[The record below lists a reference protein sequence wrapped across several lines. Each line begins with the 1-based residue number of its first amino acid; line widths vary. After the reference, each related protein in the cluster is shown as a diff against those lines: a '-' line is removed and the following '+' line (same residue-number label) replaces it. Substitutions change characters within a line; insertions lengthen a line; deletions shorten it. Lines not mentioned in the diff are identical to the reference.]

1 MREGF
6 STNRPPYFEGADFQ
20 YWKGRMEYYL
30 KTDIAMW
37 FSVKEG
43 YTPPRDEEGKE
54 LESSRWS
61 TEQLRKAQA
70 DAKAMVTLQC
80 GIAKDQL
87 VKVGP
92 FTSARDLWNKL
103 IELQEGTRDSRI
115 AKRDLFLNQLQNLTM
130 KENENVSE
138 LHGRFKE
145 IINGLHS
152 IDEHVENR
160 DLVRYV
166 LKAFP
171 RNALWSSMVDAYKV
185 SKDLSIVKLDE
196 FFCEM
201 ELHELANKGQK
212 EKGIALVAGERS
224 KDGRRKKEKKK
235 EKEISSS
242 TSSSE
247 SDDEGES
254 SSSSEMANFVRR
266 IMRRS
271 RRYKGKPND
280 PNIDKSNVTCYEC
293 SKKGHYRSECPKLKK
308 EERAKKK
315 EERAKKKEER
325 SKKKKAL
332 KATWDESS
340 SSSSEEEEKKEKSTR
355 HLALMAREDSGS
367 DGNSS
372 DASNAASSSS
382 DDEEVT
388 SSHVEKCYKT
398 ITHLST
404 LLKKSKT
411 ENKLLKEEVE
421 MLKALR
427 EDEVDDLHLELLED
441 ENKALKSEV
450 EKLKKMLE
458 KFSTS
463 SKTLDM
469 ILNAQRAVYNKAGI
483 GYQPKESSFISL
495 VSRTQ
500 YHRSNDS
507 RVHGTRKG
515 MTKAWVPR
523 SLLVDALGPKI
534 WVPKTSIFRIL

>member
-1 MREGF
+1 
-6 STNRPPYFEGADFQ
+6 
-20 YWKGRMEYYL
+20 MEYYL
-30 KTDIAMW
+30 KTDISMW

-43 YTPPRDEEGKE
+43 FSPPKDEEGKE
-54 LESSRWS
+54 LDSSRWS
-61 TEQLRKAQA
+61 TEQTRKGQA
-70 DAKAMVTLQC
+70 DAKAVVTLQC

-92 FTSARDLWNKL
+92 FTSAKDLWNKL

-115 AKRDLFLNQLQNLTM
+115 AKRDLFLNQLQNLVM
-130 KENENVSE
+130 KENETVSE
-138 LHGRFKE
+138 IHGRFKE

-152 IDEHVENR
+152 VDERVENR
-160 DLVRYV
+160 DLVRYA

-212 EKGIALVAGERS
+212 EKGIALVAEEKS
-224 KDGRRKKEKKK
+224 KEGRRKKEKKK
-235 EKEISSS
+235 EKEIVSSS
-242 TSSSE
+242 SSSE
-247 SDDEGES
+247 SDDEGE

-271 RRYKGKPND
+271 RRYKGKGKPSEQ
-280 PNIDKSNVTCYEC
+280 NIDKTNVTCYEC
-293 SKKGHYRSECPKLKK
+293 SKKGHYRSECPKLKRK

-315 EERAKKKEER
+315 EERV
-325 SKKKKAL
+325 KKKKAL

-340 SSSSEEEEKKEKSTR
+340 SSSSEEEKREKSTR
-355 HLALMAREDSGS
+355 QLALMAREESESESEDS
-367 DGNSS
+367 SS
-372 DASNAASSSS
+372 SAATSSSS

-388 SSHVEKCYKT
+388 SPHLEKCYKT
-398 ITHLST
+398 IAHLST
-404 LLKKSKT
+404 SLKKSKT
-411 ENKLLKEEVE
+411 ETKLLKDEIEK
-421 MLKALR
+421 LRALR
-427 EDEVDDLHLELLED
+427 EDEVDDLYQEALED
-441 ENKALKSEV
+441 ENKTLKGEI

-469 ILNAQRAVYNKAGI
+469 ILNAQRAVYNKAGL

-500 YHRSNDS
+500 FHRSHAS
-507 RVHGTRKG
+507 RVHETRKG
-515 MTKAWVPR
+515 VTKAWVPR
-523 SLLVDALGPKI
+523 SFIVDALGPKI
-534 WVPKTSIFRIL
+534 WVPKTSIFRVL

>member
-1 MREGF
+1 
-6 STNRPPYFEGADFQ
+6 
-20 YWKGRMEYYL
+20 MEYYL
-30 KTDIAMW
+30 KTDISMW

-43 YTPPRDEEGKE
+43 FSPPKDEEGKE
-54 LESSRWS
+54 LDSSRWS
-61 TEQLRKAQA
+61 TEQTRKGQA
-70 DAKAMVTLQC
+70 DAKAVVTLQC

-92 FTSARDLWNKL
+92 FTSAKDLWNKL

-115 AKRDLFLNQLQNLTM
+115 AKRDLFLNQLQNLVM
-130 KENENVSE
+130 KENETVSE
-138 LHGRFKE
+138 IHGRFKE

-152 IDEHVENR
+152 VDERVENR
-160 DLVRYV
+160 DLVRYA

-212 EKGIALVAGERS
+212 EKGIALVAEEKS
-224 KDGRRKKEKKK
+224 KEGRRKKEKKK
-235 EKEISSS
+235 EKEIVSSS
-242 TSSSE
+242 SSSE
-247 SDDEGES
+247 SDDEGE

-271 RRYKGKPND
+271 RRYKGKGKPSEQ
-280 PNIDKSNVTCYEC
+280 NIDKTNVTCYEC
-293 SKKGHYRSECPKLKK
+293 SKKGHYRSECPKLKRK

-315 EERAKKKEER
+315 EERV
-325 SKKKKAL
+325 KKKKAL

-340 SSSSEEEEKKEKSTR
+340 SSSSEEEKREKSTR
-355 HLALMAREDSGS
+355 QLALMAREESESESEDS
-367 DGNSS
+367 SS
-372 DASNAASSSS
+372 SAATSSSS

-388 SSHVEKCYKT
+388 SPHLEKCYKT
-398 ITHLST
+398 IAHLST
-404 LLKKSKT
+404 SLKKSKT
-411 ENKLLKEEVE
+411 ETKLLKDEIEK
-421 MLKALR
+421 LRALR
-427 EDEVDDLHLELLED
+427 EDEVDDLYQEALED
-441 ENKALKSEV
+441 ENKTLKGEI

-469 ILNAQRAVYNKAGI
+469 ILNAQRAVYNKAGL

-500 YHRSNDS
+500 FHRTHVS
-507 RVHGTRKG
+507 RVHETRKKV
-515 MTKAWVPR
+515 TKTWVPK
-523 SLLVDALGPKI
+523 SLIVDALGPRI
-534 WVPKTSIFRIL
+534 WVPKTSVFRVL